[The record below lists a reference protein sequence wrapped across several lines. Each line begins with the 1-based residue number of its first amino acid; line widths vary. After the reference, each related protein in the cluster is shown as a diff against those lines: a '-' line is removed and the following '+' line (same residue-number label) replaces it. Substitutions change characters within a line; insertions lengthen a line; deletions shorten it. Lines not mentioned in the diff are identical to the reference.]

1 MAELTDGRTVHV
13 SRIDAYDG
21 DVRKQINA
29 GEVKIKNRWIKKPP
43 ERKTT
48 ARRS

>member
-13 SRIDAYDG
+13 SRIDSYDG
-21 DVRKQINA
+21 DVRKEIDA
-29 GEVKIKNRWIKKPP
+29 GHVKVRNRWIKKPAP
-43 ERKTT
+43 ENSR